1 MDGKTAAEGRAGE
14 VAERPRLVVGWVLG
28 ADVRDP
34 GLLAAYHTARDR
46 VLALFEDQLPEFHW
60 EMPWVERRLN
70 QPRGALD
77 PLPLLELGAEEKLH
91 RHWDYALVVVPN
103 ELRPR
108 RRVATVGVPSSALET
123 AVLSTARL
131 GSGEELVE
139 HMVALSLHLLGHLF
153 GLDHTAEGP
162 MRPFEEPEE
171 IHPERFPPDQLEEA
185 RLRLLEST
193 DARLEEQR
201 SRWGRLAFYWKAF
214 WTDPRGILKDI
225 LGSRPWR
232 MPLALGRLTAAAA
245 VSLVYL
251 LLASEPWEVG
261 ANLEP
266 RWLIGGPLASVLIA
280 SFFVFWGQNLAQV
293 GREHGWREQLAR
305 THIVLFGTLLLGMAS
320 LWLVLFLVSWAMA
333 AVLPREV
340 FAGWAHTD
348 PARLNEAAYA
358 AFMATIGVV
367 AASLG
372 GNLEEE
378 DEIKAELLFDEET

>member
-1 MDGKTAAEGRAGE
+1 MKSVEDTTARA
-14 VAERPRLVVGWVLG
+14 RLVVGWVLG
-28 ADVRDP
+28 ADVRDTAV
-34 GLLAAYHTARDR
+34 LAAYDAARAR
-46 VLALFEDQLPEFHW
+46 VLELLSRQLPAFEW

-70 QPRGALD
+70 PPRGALD

-91 RHWDYALVVVPN
+91 RHWDYAVVLVPN

-123 AVLSTARL
+123 AVASSARL
-131 GSGEELVE
+131 GAGEALTERLAGLV
-139 HMVALSLHLLGHLF
+139 LHLLGHLF
-153 GLDHTAEGP
+153 GLEHETSGP

-171 IHPERFPPDQLEEA
+171 VVVEPFPPAQLEAIRRQLEE
-185 RLRLLEST
+185 ST
-193 DARLEEQR
+193 DPRLEEQR
-201 SRWGRLAFYWKAF
+201 RRWGRVAFYWRAF
-214 WTDPRGILKDI
+214 WADPRGIVRDI

-251 LLASEPWEVG
+251 LLAAEPWEIG
-261 ANLEP
+261 ANLDP
-266 RWLIGGPLASVLIA
+266 RWLVAGPAASVLLA
-280 SFFVFWGQNLAQV
+280 TAFVFWGQNLGQV

-305 THIVLFGTLLLGMAS
+305 THLVLFGTLLLGLAS
-320 LWLVLFLVSWAMA
+320 LWLVLFGVSWAMA
-333 AVLPREV
+333 AVFPRAV
-340 FAGWAHTD
+340 FARWAGTD
-348 PARLNEAAYA
+348 PAHLRLAAYA
-358 AFMATIGVV
+358 AFMATLGVI